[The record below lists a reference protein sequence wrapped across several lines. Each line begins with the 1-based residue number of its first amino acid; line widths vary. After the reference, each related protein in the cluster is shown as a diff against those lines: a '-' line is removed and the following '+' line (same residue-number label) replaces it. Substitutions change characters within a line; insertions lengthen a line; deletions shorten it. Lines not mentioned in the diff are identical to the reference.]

1 MGKLLL
7 HLVTAIALVLLGRF
21 QGWPWWLT
29 TAAVIAGFMGV
40 HLLFEKFLA
49 GPVHLGA
56 AEIAEDDPLM
66 LSALA
71 EAKRTWS
78 DFLRL
83 YPEHAEDSIVKYRVR
98 TKEGD
103 VENVWGDLLELRSDD
118 ATVYLRTPPV
128 GDVDI
133 PDRRMVI
140 PVSDIVDWQ
149 IEFQDGSLRG
159 GFTQQATF
167 RIIEREQGQLP
178 RNLVEQLARYRPVEE
193 PAA

>member
-1 MGKLLL
+1 MGRLLL
-7 HLVTAIALVLLGRF
+7 HLVTVIALVVLGRS
-21 QGWPWWLT
+21 QGWPWWLII
-29 TAAVIAGFMGV
+29 AAAIAGDVGV
-40 HLLFEKFLA
+40 HLLYERFA
-49 GPVHLGA
+49 GEPVHLGE
-56 AEIAEDDPLM
+56 AEISDDDPLM

-78 DFLRL
+78 DLLRL
-83 YPEHAEDSIVKYRVR
+83 YPEHPEDTMVKYRVR

-103 VENVWGDLLELRSDD
+103 IENVWGDLLDLQSDE

-149 IEFQDGSLRG
+149 IEFTDGSLRG

-167 RIIEREQGQLP
+167 RILEREKGQLP
-178 RNLVEQLARYRPVEE
+178 RQFAEQLARYRPVEG
-193 PAA
+193 A

>member
-7 HLVTAIALVLLGRF
+7 HLVTAIALVLLGRS
-21 QGWPWWLT
+21 QEWPWWLT

-40 HLLFEKFLA
+40 HLLFERVLA

-56 AEIAEDDPLM
+56 AEIADDDPLM

-78 DFLRL
+78 GLLRL
-83 YPEHAEDSIVKYRVR
+83 YPQHPQDTMVKYRLR
-98 TKEGD
+98 TTSGD
-103 VENVWGDLLELRSDD
+103 IENVWGDLLELRSDD

-128 GDVDI
+128 GDIDI
-133 PDRRMVI
+133 PDPRMVI

-149 IEFQDGSLRG
+149 IEFTDGSLRG

-167 RIIEREQGQLP
+167 RILEREQGSLP
-178 RNLVEQLARYRPVEE
+178 RQLVEQLARYRPVEG
-193 PAA
+193 

>member
-7 HLVTAIALVLLGRF
+7 HLVTAIALVLLGRS
-21 QGWPWWLT
+21 QGWPWWLI
-29 TAAVIAGFMGV
+29 TAAVIAGAMGV
-40 HLLFEKFLA
+40 HLVFERFL
-49 GPVHLGA
+49 PRRVHLGA
-56 AEIAEDDPLM
+56 AEIADDDPLM

-71 EAKRTWS
+71 EAKRTWG

-83 YPEHAEDSIVKYRVR
+83 YPQHPEDTVVKYRVR
-98 TKEGD
+98 TKSGEI
-103 VENVWGDLLELRSDD
+103 ENVWGDLLELRSDD

-140 PVSDIVDWQ
+140 PVADIVDWQ

-178 RNLVEQLARYRPVEE
+178 RNFVEQLARYRPVEE
-193 PAA
+193 PVG

>member
-7 HLVTAIALVLLGRF
+7 HLVTAIALVLLGRS

-29 TAAVIAGFMGV
+29 TAAVIAGAMGV
-40 HLLFEKFLA
+40 HLLFERFLS
-49 GPVHLGA
+49 GRVHLGA
-56 AEIAEDDPLM
+56 AEIADDDPLM
-66 LSALA
+66 LSAFA

-78 DFLRL
+78 DFVRL
-83 YPEHAEDSIVKYRVR
+83 YPEHSQDSMVKHRVR
-98 TKEGD
+98 TREGA

-133 PDRRMVI
+133 SNRRMIV
-140 PVSDIVDWQ
+140 PVADIVDWQ

-167 RIIEREQGQLP
+167 RILEREQGSLP
-178 RNLVEQLARYRPVEE
+178 RQLAEQLARYRPVEE